1 MQNVKSDVKAE
12 QVDKDFPQMKQ
23 QLENMLQ
30 QEPEITPVA
39 NLFQTEQPKVNTQAF
54 EKPLQ
59 TWRNMGHIYIDES
72 YINNNIKNDEDA
84 NYSIFSDARGK
95 FEGVIGGDQVGYGR
109 FISYL
114 NN

>member
-1 MQNVKSDVKAE
+1 
-12 QVDKDFPQMKQ
+12 
-23 QLENMLQ
+23 
-30 QEPEITPVA
+30 
-39 NLFQTEQPKVNTQAF
+39 
-54 EKPLQ
+54 
-59 TWRNMGHIYIDES
+59 MGHIYIDES